1 MIGPELEEG
10 VLYRMPRGA
19 SSTAFGFWWER
30 WGGPALLRQPGFDPG
45 PRAAGV
51 CAAWLWVLTF
61 VRMTGFLGRAV
72 ALHVVILDLIQDPER
87 RAFALLGS
95 GS

>member
-19 SSTAFGFWWER
+19 SSTAFRLWRER
-30 WGGPALLRQPGFDPG
+30 WGVPALLRHSGLDPG

-51 CAAWLWVLTF
+51 YAAWLWILTF

-72 ALHVVILDLIQDPER
+72 LLHVVILDLIQDPER
-87 RAFALLGS
+87 RACTLLGS